1 VASLNRDTAN
11 AQVTAQ
17 RFDGQAMA
25 QRAQVEQAIK
35 TQSVAEAAKF
45 TDEAYKKMFLTQVDI
60 YKIKRDEN
68 GNVKLNEKTGLPEY
82 VMLSPEQKQNLS
94 PSNADDKVHIANNG
108 IFNDL
113 DGAAKYANQ
122 HSTSGTGEQY
132 FIYAPKADNPVSEFV
147 IAGYQKFLEGNTLGL
162 TNATQEN
169 VNAINQYGQSGL
181 QLDGHS
187 RGALTTMNA
196 MQSVEQQ
203 SNAQGSMSGSTVNF
217 YGPAANVQ
225 NADAVLSNLQNRQAM
240 TPDQQ
245 NAATLHYE
253 CQVGDPVC
261 RLPIVGNNASTGGTI
276 PPDSNIIKEG
286 VRAITGSTN
295 TTHNCYG
302 TNNKDGQCDSFW
314 NNQPNKLPTLV
325 PVPQPKLIIPPLTG
339 NQTPPPPG
347 H

>member
-1 VASLNRDTAN
+1 
-11 AQVTAQ
+11 
-17 RFDGQAMA
+17 
-25 QRAQVEQAIK
+25 
-35 TQSVAEAAKF
+35 
-45 TDEAYKKMFLTQVDI
+45 
-60 YKIKRDEN
+60 
-68 GNVKLNEKTGLPEY
+68 
-82 VMLSPEQKQNLS
+82 
-94 PSNADDKVHIANNG
+94 
-108 IFNDL
+108 
-113 DGAAKYANQ
+113 
-122 HSTSGTGEQY
+122 
-132 FIYAPKADNPVSEFV
+132 V

-187 RGALTTMNA
+187 RGSLTVMNA

-203 SNAQGSMSGSTVNF
+203 PNAQGSMSGSTVNF

-253 CQVGDPVC
+253 CQAGDPVC
-261 RLPIVGNNASTGGTI
+261 RLPFIGSNASTGGTI
-276 PPDSNIIKEG
+276 PPDSNTIKEG
-286 VRAITGSTN
+286 LRAITGSTN

-302 TNNKDGQCDSFW
+302 ASDEQACNKFW
-314 NNQPNKLPTLV
+314 NNQPNKQPTLI
-325 PVPQPKLIIPPLTG
+325 PVQPPKIMIPILPS